1 MAGALIRAL
10 GQLLLRRLQQPAA
23 LAARQPLLTLLLAR
37 VLEELFRR
45 WVQKQRY
52 LADRLQVLRNT
63 DEVDSELIQ
72 GCLLSCEQLLSLG
85 RVEKRTLF
93 TRPLLELLGGNQYL
107 KQEVLRAAER
117 CRRCS
122 SRCLVMRWM
131 PPDERYHAL
140 QACLNA
146 TSSIFGRDYVH
157 FNALQG
163 ETSNLFKSTWYC
175 ITVMTPT
182 RPENSSRSSS
192 KSRWRLERSKSETCT
207 FTDMSRKPRAT
218 LRIAVVNE
226 TELRRLADGKLCAP
240 TWGFFNSRHA
250 ERYRMMVDFAN
261 SFQMQLLR
269 TPADPRSMGVR
280 SPFTSERAH
289 RTSSSKP
296 DGGYIK
302 RVHSQPNLAAS
313 ALSEQQK
320 QPVLGEKKNGM
331 RMGNKAISEDLAAN
345 ADSVEGIEGEEN
357 CFLRLHVPH
366 YVGQQSAPAQV
377 VVTNNASAP
386 EVRAAMRRIGSA
398 AGFQTG
404 SLADLQVSEANS
416 GSEEPLG
423 CRSSGATSVR

>member
-1 MAGALIRAL
+1 M
-10 GQLLLRRLQQPAA
+10 
-23 LAARQPLLTLLLAR
+23 
-37 VLEELFRR
+37 
-45 WVQKQRY
+45 K
-52 LADRLQVLRNT
+52 VLRNT
-63 DEVDSELIQ
+63 DEVDSVLIQ

-107 KQEVLRAAER
+107 KHELLRAAEQ

-182 RPENSSRSSS
+182 RPENCARSAS
-192 KSRWRLERSKSETCT
+192 KSRWRLERHRSETCT

-226 TELRRLADGKLCAP
+226 TELRRLADGKLNAP
-240 TWGFFNSRHA
+240 SWGFFNSRHA
-250 ERYRMMVDFAN
+250 ERYRMMMDFAS
-261 SFQMQLLR
+261 SFQTQLLR
-269 TPADPRSMGVR
+269 TPADPRSMGQR

-302 RVHSQPNLAAS
+302 RVQSQPNLAAS
-313 ALSEQQK
+313 ALTGSKKQQ
-320 QPVLGEKKNGM
+320 VDGEKGKQI
-331 RMGNKAISEDLAAN
+331 RDDLAGN
-345 ADSVEGIEGEEN
+345 ADNMECIEGEEN

-377 VVTNNASAP
+377 VVTNSANAP

-398 AGFQTG
+398 AGFHTG
-404 SLADLQVSEANS
+404 SLADLQNTDYNS
-416 GSEEPLG
+416 GSEEPPG
-423 CRSSGATSVR
+423 RRSGTTSAC

>member
-1 MAGALIRAL
+1 
-10 GQLLLRRLQQPAA
+10 
-23 LAARQPLLTLLLAR
+23 
-37 VLEELFRR
+37 
-45 WVQKQRY
+45 
-52 LADRLQVLRNT
+52 
-63 DEVDSELIQ
+63 
-72 GCLLSCEQLLSLG
+72 
-85 RVEKRTLF
+85 
-93 TRPLLELLGGNQYL
+93 
-107 KQEVLRAAER
+107 
-117 CRRCS
+117 
-122 SRCLVMRWM
+122 MRWM

-182 RPENSSRSSS
+182 RPENSHNPSR
-192 KSRWRLERSKSETCT
+192 SRWRLERHKSETCT

-226 TELRRLADGKLCAP
+226 TELRRLADGKLNAP
-240 TWGFFNSRHA
+240 SWGFFNSRHA
-250 ERYRMMVDFAN
+250 ERYRMMMDFAC

-269 TPADPRSMGVR
+269 TPADPRAMGHR

-289 RTSSSKP
+289 RSFSSKP
-296 DGGYIK
+296 DGGHMK

-313 ALSEQQK
+313 ALTGRNK
-320 QPVLGEKKNGM
+320 QPVNGEKSAMNTGSKS
-331 RMGNKAISEDLAAN
+331 ISEELALEC
-345 ADSVEGIEGEEN
+345 VEGEEN

-398 AGFQTG
+398 AGFHTG
-404 SLADLQVSEANS
+404 SLADLQATDHNS
-416 GSEEPLG
+416 GSEEPPG
-423 CRSSGATSVR
+423 RCSGSTSVC